1 MDESVLFLLVL
12 FSIPVAISILILL
25 GAITRNTFLKAMIA
39 VFLLTGALYFLMI
52 AYMPALQR
60 AIREMMDFI

>member
-12 FSIPVAISILILL
+12 FSIPVVISILVLL
-25 GAITRNTFLKAMIA
+25 GAVTRNTFLKAMIA
-39 VFLLTGALYFLMI
+39 ILLLSGALCFLMI

-60 AIREMMDFI
+60 AVHEMMDFI